1 MSSSKSKKVII
12 IGAGLGGLSAGISLA
27 VRGYS
32 VHIFEKN
39 DRVGGK
45 LNILKKDGFS
55 FDMGPSILTL
65 PHYFRRLWTRAG
77 KRMEDDVTI
86 ETVTP
91 HWRNF
96 FEDGTVIDLHMD
108 PSEMKKELSK
118 LGDPELENRFYE
130 FLKYSAEQYDLVEGG
145 YFENGLDTKDD
156 FISFYDWKNILRIDY
171 WTSMHKRIKKRLKNP
186 YLIDIVDYFIKYVG
200 SSALKAPAFMNLM
213 PTIQFRYDLWYVK
226 GGMYNLA
233 IGMEH
238 LAKTLGIEINLN
250 CEVTEIEKQGSYVR
264 GIRLEDDSFHAADV
278 LISNMEV
285 IPAYEKL
292 LREDNDFLKKLEP
305 FEPACSG
312 LVLHIGTNRPFS
324 QLAHH
329 NFFFARDQEKHF
341 RTVFE
346 EGKIPEDPTLYVV
359 APSRTDPSVCP
370 EGCDNIKVL
379 PHIPY
384 LKKQN
389 NPTSEDYLA
398 LRDRVLE
405 KMERTGLKGL
415 KESIIT
421 EDTWTP
427 EDIQKRYYS
436 NGGSIYGVVSDRKK
450 NFALK
455 CPKKSS
461 RYKNLFFTGGS
472 VNPGG
477 GMPMVVLSGQNVAD
491 MIHEG
496 FSDRIL

>member
-1 MSSSKSKKVII
+1 MIQNGKKRVIV
-12 IGAGLGGLSAGISLA
+12 IGAGLGGMSAAISLA
-27 VRGYS
+27 VKGYS
-32 VHIFEKN
+32 VCVFEKN

-45 LNILKKDGFS
+45 LNVLKKDGFS
-55 FDMGPSILTL
+55 FDLGPSILTL

-77 KRMEDDVTI
+77 RRMEDDVTI

-96 FEDGTVIDLHMD
+96 FEDGTVVDLHMD
-108 PSEMKKELSK
+108 PFEMKKELSK
-118 LGDPELENRFYE
+118 LGDPELEKAFYA
-130 FLKYSAEQYDLVEGG
+130 FLKYSANQYDLIERG
-145 YFENGLDTKDD
+145 YFEKGLDTKQD
-156 FISFYDWKNILRIDY
+156 FILFYKWKDLLKIDY
-171 WTSMHKRIKKRLKNP
+171 WTTMHKRVKKRIKNP
-186 YLIDIVDYFIKYVG
+186 YLIDIMDYFIKYVG
-200 SSALKAPAFMNLM
+200 SSALKAPGFMNLM

-233 IGMEH
+233 VGMER
-238 LAKTLGIEINLN
+238 LAKTLGIDIRLN
-250 CEVTEIEKQGSYVR
+250 SEVKEIEKSENSVR
-264 GIRLEDDSFHAADV
+264 GVRLADGSFHASDI

-285 IPAYEKL
+285 IPAYERL
-292 LREDNDFLKKLEP
+292 LKEEETFLLTLDP

-312 LVLHIGTNRPFS
+312 LVLHIGTNRPFP

-329 NFFFARDQEKHF
+329 NFFYARDQEKHF
-341 RTVFE
+341 RMVFE
-346 EGKIPEDPTLYVV
+346 EGTIPEDPTLYVV

-370 EGCDNIKVL
+370 EGCDNIKIL

-384 LKKQN
+384 LKNQD
-389 NPTSEDYLA
+389 NPPPEAYLA
-398 LRDRVLE
+398 LRDRVLQ

-421 EDTWTP
+421 EDMWTP
-427 EDIQKRYYS
+427 VDIQKRYYS

-477 GMPMVVLSGQNVAD
+477 GMPMVVLCGQNVAD
-491 MIHEG
+491 MIHKEYA
-496 FSDRIL
+496 

>member
-1 MSSSKSKKVII
+1 MTKNNGRNVIV
-12 IGAGLGGLSAGISLA
+12 IGAGLGGLSAAISLA
-27 VRGYS
+27 VKGYS
-32 VHIFEKN
+32 VRVFEKN

-45 LNILKKDGFS
+45 LNVLNKDGFS
-55 FDMGPSILTL
+55 FDLGPSILTL

-77 KRMEDDVTI
+77 RRMEDDVTI

-108 PSEMKKELSK
+108 PFEMRKELLK
-118 LGDPELENRFYE
+118 LGDPGIENRFFE
-130 FLKYSAEQYDLVEGG
+130 FLKYSAEQYELIEGG
-145 YFENGLDTKDD
+145 YFEKGLDTKED
-156 FISFYDWKNILRIDY
+156 FISFYSWRDILKIDY
-171 WTSMHKRIKKRLKNP
+171 WTTMHKRNQKRLKNS
-186 YLIDIVDYFIKYVG
+186 YLTDIMDYFIKYVG

-233 IGMEH
+233 VGLEH
-238 LAKTLGIEINLN
+238 LAKTLGVEINLN
-250 CEVTEIEKQGSYVR
+250 SEATEVEKEEDHVVGVR
-264 GIRLEDDSFHAADV
+264 FADGSFHTSEILV
-278 LISNMEV
+278 SNMEV
-285 IPAYEKL
+285 IPACERLLKEDENFMDKL
-292 LREDNDFLKKLEP
+292 KP

-346 EGKIPEDPTLYVV
+346 EEKIPEDPTLYVV

-370 EGCDNIKVL
+370 GGCDNIKIL
-379 PHIPY
+379 PHIPC
-384 LKKQN
+384 LKKQG
-389 NPTSEDYLA
+389 NPSHEDYVA
-398 LRDRVLE
+398 LRDRILE

-415 KESIIT
+415 RESIIT
-421 EDTWTP
+421 EDMWTP
-427 EDIQKRYYS
+427 VDIEKHYYS

-461 RYKNLFFTGGS
+461 KYTNLYFVGGS

-477 GMPMVVLSGQNVAD
+477 GMPMVIISGQNVAD
-491 MIHEG
+491 MIDEEFTG
-496 FSDRIL
+496 RAL

>member
-1 MSSSKSKKVII
+1 MAQNNSRKVII
-12 IGAGLGGLSAGISLA
+12 IGAGLGGLSAAISLA
-27 VRGYS
+27 IKGYS
-32 VHIFEKN
+32 VHVFEKN
-39 DRVGGK
+39 DKVGGK
-45 LNILKKDGFS
+45 LNVLKKDGFS
-55 FDMGPSILTL
+55 FDLGPSILTL

-77 KRMEDDVTI
+77 RRMEDDVTI

-96 FEDGTVIDLHMD
+96 FEDGTVFDLHMD
-108 PSEMKKELSK
+108 PIEMKKELLK
-118 LGDPELENRFYE
+118 LRDPELENRFYE
-130 FLKYSAEQYDLVEGG
+130 FLKYSAEQYDLIEDG
-145 YFENGLDTKDD
+145 YFENGLDTKED
-156 FISFYDWKNILRIDY
+156 FISFYSWKKILKIDY
-171 WTSMHKRIKKRLKNP
+171 WTTMHKRINKRLKNP
-186 YLIDIVDYFIKYVG
+186 YLVDIMDYFIKYVG

-233 IGMEH
+233 IGMER
-238 LAKTLGIEINLN
+238 LAKTLGVDIRLN
-250 CEVTEIEKQGSYVR
+250 SEVTEIQKEDGRIKGITLVDGSIHTSDILV
-264 GIRLEDDSFHAADV
+264 
-278 LISNMEV
+278 SNMEV

-292 LREDNDFLKKLEP
+292 LKEDDEFLQKLES

-312 LVLHIGTNRPFS
+312 LVLHIGTDRKFA

-346 EGKIPEDPTLYVV
+346 DGKIPEDPTLYVV

-370 EGCDNIKVL
+370 EGCDNIKIL

-384 LKKQN
+384 LKKQG
-389 NPTSEDYLA
+389 NPAHEDYLA
-398 LRDRVLE
+398 LRDRILE

-421 EDTWTP
+421 EDMWTP
-427 EDIQKRYYS
+427 VDIEKRYYS

-461 RYKNLFFTGGS
+461 KYANLFFTGGS

-477 GMPMVVLSGQNVAD
+477 GMPMAVLSGQNVAEI
-491 MIHEG
+491 IHKE
-496 FSDRIL
+496 FSGRAL